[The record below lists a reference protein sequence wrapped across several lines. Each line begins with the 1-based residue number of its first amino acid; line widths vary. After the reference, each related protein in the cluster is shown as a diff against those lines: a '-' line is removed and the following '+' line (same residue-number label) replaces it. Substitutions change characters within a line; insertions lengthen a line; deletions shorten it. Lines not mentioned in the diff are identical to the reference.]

1 MNTHEK
7 IISWVF
13 LFYRSPIEIALKPID
28 SVFLTLW
35 IQ

>member
-1 MNTHEK
+1 MKSHE
-7 IISWVF
+7 IFFVGF
-13 LFYRSPIEIALKPID
+13 LFYRSPIEIAFKPID